1 MIVIT
6 FSGTYGGSKLLFIK
20 FGQFEALRS
29 KQHKTLFVLISQK
42 LFFLRIFHRDAKFTC
57 RYSPNGVRFGR
68 MLLIHDQ

>member
-1 MIVIT
+1 MVIIT

-29 KQHKTLFVLISQK
+29 EQRKTFFVLISQK
-42 LFFLRIFHRDAKFTC
+42 LGFLRIFHRDAKFPC
-57 RYSPNGVRFGR
+57 GYSPNGVRFGR